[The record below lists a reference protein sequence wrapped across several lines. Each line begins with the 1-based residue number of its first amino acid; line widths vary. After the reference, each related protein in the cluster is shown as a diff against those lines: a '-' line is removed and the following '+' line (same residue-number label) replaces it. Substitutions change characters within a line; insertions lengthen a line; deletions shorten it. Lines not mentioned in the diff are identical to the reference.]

1 MASLN
6 AYISILT
13 LSLTHLQLLAFSA
26 TGIQAGSAKFTASA
40 ILYPALNPEWYA
52 AAREITNSPG
62 L

>member
-1 MASLN
+1 M
-6 AYISILT
+6 SILT
-13 LSLTHLQLLAFSA
+13 LSLTHLQLLALSA